1 MTGSQ
6 AVRGNAGKAGTVMAL
21 LDLQTMKISWDRH
34 GTEQAS
40 DLSIALCDRPI
51 STLSVVLC

>member
-1 MTGSQ
+1 
-6 AVRGNAGKAGTVMAL
+6 MAL